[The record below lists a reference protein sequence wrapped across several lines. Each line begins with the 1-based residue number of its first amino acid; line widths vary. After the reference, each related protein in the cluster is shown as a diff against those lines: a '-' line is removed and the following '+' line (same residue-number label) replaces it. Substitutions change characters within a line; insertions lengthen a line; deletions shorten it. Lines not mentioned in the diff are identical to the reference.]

1 MNTSTLDKLRK
12 MKFFGMFHAFKS
24 SMETGKTN
32 DYTADELLA
41 HLVEAEWD
49 DRQNRRIDRTIQ
61 YAKFR
66 YKAAIED
73 VHYHADRT
81 IDRNQIMRLAD
92 CTFIDRFEN
101 LLITGSTGI
110 GKSYVAS
117 AIGHQACILG
127 YRVLYTSTPKLF
139 AKLKMAKADGSYIK
153 ELAKLERTQVL
164 ILDDFGI
171 QPFDAQSRAALMEI
185 IEDRHGKTSLI
196 ITSQLP
202 VSKWFEVIG
211 EKTIADAILDRIV
224 LYTST
229 PKLFAKLKMAK
240 ADGSYIKELAKLER
254 TQVLILDDFGI
265 QPFDAQS
272 RAALMEIIEDRHG
285 KTSLIIT
292 SQLPVSKWFEVIGE
306 KTIADAI
313 LDRIVH
319 DAHRI
324 ELKGESMR
332 KKRSIEPVNS
342 L

>member
-1 MNTSTLDKLRK
+1 MNTSTLDKMRK
-12 MKFFGMFHAFKS
+12 LKFFGMYHAFQS
-24 SMETGKTN
+24 TLETGKTN

-49 DRQNRRIDRTIQ
+49 DRHNRRIERQIY

-66 YKAAIED
+66 YKASIED
-73 VHYHADRT
+73 VHYHADRS

-92 CTFIDRFEN
+92 CTFIDRNEN

-110 GKSYVAS
+110 GKSYIAS
-117 AIGHQACILG
+117 AIGYQACTRA
-127 YRVLYTSTPKLF
+127 YKVYYASTPKLF
-139 AKLKMAKADGSYIK
+139 AKLKMAKADGSYVK
-153 ELAKLERTQVL
+153 EIGKIERQQLL

-202 VSKWFEVIG
+202 VSKW
-211 EKTIADAILDRIV
+211 
-224 LYTST
+224 
-229 PKLFAKLKMAK
+229 
-240 ADGSYIKELAKLER
+240 
-254 TQVLILDDFGI
+254 
-265 QPFDAQS
+265 
-272 RAALMEIIEDRHG
+272 H
-285 KTSLIIT
+285 
-292 SQLPVSKWFEVIGE
+292 EVIGE

-319 DAHRI
+319 SAHRI

-332 KKRSIEPVNS
+332 KKRKPDDKDASYQ
-342 L
+342 

>member
-1 MNTSTLDKLRK
+1 MNTNTLDKLRK

-24 SMETGKTN
+24 ALETGKTN
-32 DYTADELLA
+32 DYTTDELLA

-49 DRQNRRIDRTIQ
+49 DRHNRRIERQIF

-66 YKAAIED
+66 YKASVED
-73 VHYHADRT
+73 VHYHADRS

-92 CTFIDRFEN
+92 CTFISRYEN

-110 GKSYVAS
+110 GKSYIAS
-117 AIGHQACILG
+117 AIGYQACMLG
-127 YRVLYTSTPKLF
+127 YRVMYASTPKLF
-139 AKLKMAKADGSYIK
+139 AKLKMAKADGSYLK
-153 ELAKLERTQVL
+153 EIAKIERQELL

-202 VSKWFEVIG
+202 VGKW
-211 EKTIADAILDRIV
+211 
-224 LYTST
+224 Y
-229 PKLFAKLKMAK
+229 
-240 ADGSYIKELAKLER
+240 
-254 TQVLILDDFGI
+254 
-265 QPFDAQS
+265 
-272 RAALMEIIEDRHG
+272 
-285 KTSLIIT
+285 
-292 SQLPVSKWFEVIGE
+292 EVIGE

-319 DAHRI
+319 SAHRI

-332 KKRSIEPVNS
+332 KKRQPDDKDVTYQ
-342 L
+342 

>member
-1 MNTSTLDKLRK
+1 MNTNTLDKMRK

-24 SMETGKTN
+24 SLETGQTN

-49 DRQNRRIDRTIQ
+49 NRHNRRIERQIF

-73 VHYHADRT
+73 IHYHADRS

-92 CTFIDRFEN
+92 CTFISRNEN

-110 GKSYVAS
+110 GKSYVAT
-117 AIGHQACILG
+117 AIGYQACMLG
-127 YRVLYTSTPKLF
+127 YRVWYASTPKLF

-153 ELAKLERTQVL
+153 EIAKIERQQLL

-202 VSKWFEVIG
+202 VSKW
-211 EKTIADAILDRIV
+211 
-224 LYTST
+224 Y
-229 PKLFAKLKMAK
+229 
-240 ADGSYIKELAKLER
+240 
-254 TQVLILDDFGI
+254 
-265 QPFDAQS
+265 
-272 RAALMEIIEDRHG
+272 
-285 KTSLIIT
+285 
-292 SQLPVSKWFEVIGE
+292 EVIGE

-332 KKRSIEPVNS
+332 KKRKPDDKDITYE
-342 L
+342 

>member
-1 MNTSTLDKLRK
+1 

-49 DRQNRRIDRTIQ
+49 DRQNRRIDRAIY
-61 YAKFR
+61 YAHFR
-66 YKAAIED
+66 YKASVESI
-73 VHYHADRT
+73 HYHAERS

-92 CTFIDRFEN
+92 CTFIDRYEN

-127 YRVLYTSTPKLF
+127 YKVFYASTPKLF

-153 ELAKLERTQVL
+153 ETAKIERQELL

-202 VSKWFEVIG
+202 VSKW
-211 EKTIADAILDRIV
+211 
-224 LYTST
+224 Y
-229 PKLFAKLKMAK
+229 
-240 ADGSYIKELAKLER
+240 
-254 TQVLILDDFGI
+254 
-265 QPFDAQS
+265 
-272 RAALMEIIEDRHG
+272 
-285 KTSLIIT
+285 
-292 SQLPVSKWFEVIGE
+292 EVIGE

-332 KKRSIEPVNS
+332 KKRQLEPENS
-342 L
+342 YQ